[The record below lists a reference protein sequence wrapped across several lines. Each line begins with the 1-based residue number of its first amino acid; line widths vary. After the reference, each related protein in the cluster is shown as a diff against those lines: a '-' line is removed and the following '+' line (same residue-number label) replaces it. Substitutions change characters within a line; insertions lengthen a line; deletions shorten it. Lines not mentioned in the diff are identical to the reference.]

1 MSSEFEE
8 NEQEIEVVRYIVHE
22 DYYKDITGGWFYLF
36 IVFVGSVFTLLR
48 EQCMTTITEIK

>member
-22 DYYKDITGGWFYLF
+22 DYYKDITGGLC
-36 IVFVGSVFTLLR
+36 FVL
-48 EQCMTTITEIK
+48 